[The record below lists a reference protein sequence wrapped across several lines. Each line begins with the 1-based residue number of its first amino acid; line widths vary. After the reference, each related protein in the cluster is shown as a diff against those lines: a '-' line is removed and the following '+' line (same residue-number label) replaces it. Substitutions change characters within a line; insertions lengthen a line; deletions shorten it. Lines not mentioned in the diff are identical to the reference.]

1 MSLLRDLKAKLEAKK
16 SEESALS
23 AQIESAR
30 KIVRRCDDALVG
42 MGSKKKGKSP
52 EVVNQIQSE
61 IDKLRAEK
69 APAKVEYERLYK
81 QRSQLTSEIRELEE
95 KVSRIETLNA
105 QQVERDRAANQQN
118 NNTGRTPNRQR
129 KIGWF

>member
-1 MSLLRDLKAKLEAKK
+1 
-16 SEESALS
+16 
-23 AQIESAR
+23 
-30 KIVRRCDDALVG
+30 

-105 QQVERDRAANQQN
+105 QQAERDRAANQQN